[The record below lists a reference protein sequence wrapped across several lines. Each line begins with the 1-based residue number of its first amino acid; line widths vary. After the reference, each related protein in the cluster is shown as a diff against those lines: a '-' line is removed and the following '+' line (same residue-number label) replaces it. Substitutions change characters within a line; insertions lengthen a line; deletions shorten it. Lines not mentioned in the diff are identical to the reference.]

1 MRLSRQQTPRARD
14 GTTKQITYD
23 TDDVGCL
30 DRNARP
36 NTALGDA
43 AKAGA
48 QAAADSSRNT
58 AITKA
63 AMARRALA
71 GRLVSPKLFSLPPLV
86 YLNSRVRRSCQ
97 AAPPNPPSPRRE
109 VAGEDIEADLD
120 DEDQLE
126 V

>member
-1 MRLSRQQTPRARD
+1 MIARLLIRAYN
-14 GTTKQITYD
+14 QAD
-23 TDDVGCL
+23 TH
-30 DRNARP
+30 AY
-36 NTALGDA
+36 
-43 AKAGA
+43 KGA
-48 QAAADSSRNT
+48 SVSLSAAAQKAARAAAAGVVRPAAASAARV
-58 AITKA
+58 AAVVA

>member
-1 MRLSRQQTPRARD
+1 MIARLLIRAYN
-14 GTTKQITYD
+14 QAD
-23 TDDVGCL
+23 TH
-30 DRNARP
+30 AY
-36 NTALGDA
+36 
-43 AKAGA
+43 KGA
-48 QAAADSSRNT
+48 SVSLSAAAQKAARAAAAGVVRPAAASAAARV
-58 AITKA
+58 AAVVA